1 MSRLTL
7 LFCLL
12 YSSLSFGQQK
22 YWVYFNERD
31 LISHPVISPKTVENR
46 RMLGLEV
53 NQVTD
58 FGPKKQSLDVLKKL
72 NIETV
77 NISRWF
83 NAVSA
88 YLTPTQA
95 NSLRIL
101 PEIKSIEPI
110 SIGYLSYNSESNK
123 SIKIENFQAPF
134 AITQM
139 NGQEL
144 IRGGFLAQNVDVGI
158 IDGGFFEAP
167 DNYLLKHIFDKKKVK
182 AYRDFLY
189 PNKIDFFNTK
199 ESDGDFHGTAVWQ
212 LIAGKDSSRSLYT
225 GLASEANF
233 YLARTESGKQE
244 ARIEEDSWIAAIEW
258 LDSLGV
264 RLANSSLGYTMGF
277 TNPAESYSPDQMDGK
292 TTVIAKGAQIAVKEK
307 GMILVVA
314 AGNEG
319 ENKKWGGIVAS
330 PGDVEEVIS
339 VGAND
344 KQGLKMGYSS
354 KGNPAVSFVKPD
366 VTAYSEFGTSL
377 SAPVIT
383 GLAAALLGIKPDLT
397 SDELK
402 IILKSSGILSG
413 VPNTYIGAGY
423 PDVIQIANVF
433 SGDYKPKAVV
443 NIEGVA
449 EVNLS
454 EHFSEEVLI
463 FHKISG
469 KVVVDQNYREK
480 PQKNAFLKRPKD
492 IKYTTLIGK
501 NKIVEVRWKTE

>member
-1 MSRLTL
+1 MSRLAL

-12 YSSLSFGQQK
+12 NSSLSFGQQK

-31 LISHPVISPKTVENR
+31 LNSHPVISPKTVENR
-46 RMLGLEV
+46 RLLGLEV

-58 FGPKKQSLDVLKKL
+58 FGPQKRSLDVLKKL

-83 NAVSA
+83 NAASA
-88 YLTPTQA
+88 YLTRSQVNT
-95 NSLRIL
+95 LCFM

-110 SIGYLSYNSESNK
+110 SYGYLSYNTERNR
-123 SIKIENFQAPF
+123 SIDIENFQAPF

-144 IRGGFLAQNVDVGI
+144 IRGNFLAQNVDVGI

-167 DNYLLKHIFDKKKVK
+167 DNYLLKHIFDKKNVK

-189 PNKIDFFNTK
+189 PGKIDFFNTK

-212 LIAGKDSSRSLYT
+212 LIAGKDSSRFLYT
-225 GLASEANF
+225 GLATEANF

-330 PGDVEEVIS
+330 PGDVEDVIS

-354 KGNPAVSFVKPD
+354 TGNPKVSFVKPD
-366 VTAYSEFGTSL
+366 ITAYSEFGTSL

-397 SDELK
+397 SDDLK
-402 IILKSSGILSG
+402 TMFKSSGILAG

-423 PDVIQIANVF
+423 PDVVQIAYIF
-433 SGDYKPKAVV
+433 SGDFIPKDVI
-443 NIEGVA
+443 NIEGED
-449 EVNLS
+449 EVDVS
-454 EHFSEEVLI
+454 EYFSEEVLI
-463 FHKISG
+463 FHKASSKEVG
-469 KVVVDQNYREK
+469 GQSYREK
-480 PQKNAFLKRPKD
+480 PQKKTVLKRPKD
-492 IKYTTLIGK
+492 IRYTTLVGK
-501 NKIVEVRWKTE
+501 NKIVEVSWKID